1 MNTESEIENKVKQT
15 SIRGRFAFGV
25 FCIEKYLSENN
36 IKSKWFDKLIPILW
50 EFTNT
55 DRMDLWEE
63 KISDLTPLNVLDS
76 SPRNSYS
83 DYPSLTELEFNELKK
98 YYSELNNELKQL
110 IDETIEIGLGNLY
123 GGTGEFSEE
132 TFESTMFVYKLA
144 DRLLND
150 RPNFDDFCKSKFTE
164 FHGWGNN
171 VKKEY
176 FE

>member
-36 IKSKWFDKLIPILW
+36 VKSKWFDKLIPILW

-63 KISDLTPLNVLDS
+63 KISDLTPLNILDS

-83 DYPSLTELEFNELKK
+83 DYPSLTELELDRHYAINLKATT
-98 YYSELNNELKQL
+98 LL
-110 IDETIEIGLGNLY
+110 TIEFIRQFKFNKNGRVINLSSGQSLGQMPNEIAY
-123 GGTGEFSEE
+123 AITKGAIE
-132 TFESTMFVYKLA
+132 TLTYIF
-144 DRLLND
+144 RLI
-150 RPNFDDFCKSKFTE
+150 
-164 FHGWGNN
+164 
-171 VKKEY
+171 
-176 FE
+176 

>member
-1 MNTESEIENKVKQT
+1 MTIESEIKNKIKQT

-25 FCIEKYLSENN
+25 FCLEKYITENDL
-36 IKSKWFDKLIPILW
+36 KSKWIEKLIPTLW

-63 KISDLTPLNVLDS
+63 KISDLTPLNILDE
-76 SPRNSYS
+76 SPRNSHS
-83 DYPSLTELEFNELKK
+83 DYPSLTESEFIELKK
-98 YYSELNNELKQL
+98 YYGELDNEFVQM

-123 GGTGEFSEE
+123 GGTGEFSES
-132 TFESTMFVYKLA
+132 TYESTIFVYKLA
-144 DRLLND
+144 NKLLTEK
-150 RPNFDDFCKSKFTE
+150 PNFDNFLKSKFTE

-171 VKKEY
+171 VNKEF